1 MLDDRGMASLVRSLL
16 TSGVCASS
24 LFSLGACATDDG
36 NLSSDAPVTETSA
49 PGPSVAAPGAGVQ
62 PVPAPGEPV
71 LPPTPLPVDPSAPTP
86 PGGSAAV
93 EPSPNPAP
101 IAPAPVD
108 PGTPPGVPV
117 SDPVPPVGGTGASP
131 AVPAP
136 DGAGGGAGMA
146 PVDVGAGAT
155 PSDNTGGAGGV
166 GEMIEPPASGAFTC
180 PADPGTPNFSAQVQ
194 EVAGVPP
201 MGNFGQGFSIIEG
214 AVWTGD
220 ALYFSH
226 IATDSQPNPA
236 RILSLAA
243 DGAVST
249 FLESSFSNGIALDA
263 NGDLIIARHSD
274 GSITRISLPDG
285 AETVIVG
292 DYQGEGFNSPNDIAV
307 RSDGNLYFTD
317 PAYQKPDSRQEVPTR
332 IYHVTAAGDIS
343 VVDGDKQAPNGIT
356 LSLDENWLYVG
367 GQMPLTRYPVMADG
381 STGAGETMGNTGEM
395 LRGGDGMGIDC
406 AGNLYVTSNAVVTV
420 VDVTVET
427 FDIVDTIEFPSVQ
440 GVTNVAF
447 GGPNRTTMYVTSLG
461 NEPKLFSVDLGVVG
475 RPY

>member
-1 MLDDRGMASLVRSLL
+1 
-16 TSGVCASS
+16 
-24 LFSLGACATDDG
+24 
-36 NLSSDAPVTETSA
+36 
-49 PGPSVAAPGAGVQ
+49 
-62 PVPAPGEPV
+62 
-71 LPPTPLPVDPSAPTP
+71 
-86 PGGSAAV
+86 
-93 EPSPNPAP
+93 
-101 IAPAPVD
+101 
-108 PGTPPGVPV
+108 
-117 SDPVPPVGGTGASP
+117 
-131 AVPAP
+131 
-136 DGAGGGAGMA
+136 MA